1 MRMLMFKLKSSSSKL
16 FLIAVEELN
25 DRLRNSHGFI
35 SGIILS
41 SENNPQELLYLNM
54 WMDADSAQTAKQIAE
69 SHFRQISLD
78 HELIEED
85 HLSVE
90 LSITSEGDF
99 KPVVN

>member
-1 MRMLMFKLKSSSSKL
+1 MQMLMFKLKSSSSKL

-35 SGIILS
+35 SGIILR
-41 SENNPQELLYLNM
+41 SENNPQEILYLNM
-54 WMDADSAQTAKQIAE
+54 WMDSDSAKTAKEIAE

-78 HELIEED
+78 HELIKED
-85 HLSVE
+85 RLSVE

>member
-1 MRMLMFKLKSSSSKL
+1 MQMLLFKLRSPSSKG
-16 FLIAVEELN
+16 FLAAMEELN
-25 DRLRNSHGFI
+25 ERLRNSHGFI
-35 SGIILS
+35 SGIILR
-41 SENNPQELLYLNM
+41 SENSPHELLYLNM
-54 WMDADSAQTAKQIAE
+54 WMDSDSAQVAEEIAK

-85 HLSVE
+85 RLLVE